1 MVLTVMSVPFDLSK
15 SVTGEVEYVLIGA
28 GLPRT
33 GTTSTFTALELLLP
47 GRCHHM
53 ARAFSD
59 PADPQFWTR
68 AARGDLTDQ
77 DWREFIRSGQ
87 LSASVDYPMSLYWR
101 DLARLYPRAKVL
113 LTVRDPVRWYQ
124 SVQTTI
130 RQVIRIMQDSWLGL
144 PVRLLLSL
152 RRHSRMAASFTCF
165 APTYLGPAYPR
176 GMFGAVDCGQETAV
190 RFFKEWVEQV
200 KREVPAERLLV
211 FEVKDGWDPLCQF
224 LGVPVPE
231 TQFPNVNDTAEIQ
244 RSIRQV
250 KRFCWLCWGVGMA
263 GAAVTGYYFRDQL
276 DLSRI
281 QELLSK
287 N

>member
-1 MVLTVMSVPFDLSK
+1 MAAQPQQYDMNKTVSE
-15 SVTGEVEYVLIGA
+15 EVEYILIGA

-33 GTTSTFTALELLLP
+33 GTFSTFTALEQVLP

-53 ARAFSD
+53 ARAMSSSSESE
-59 PADPQFWTR
+59 FWTR
-68 AARGDLTDQ
+68 ASRGDLTDQ
-77 DWREFIRSGQ
+77 DWRDFIRSGK
-87 LSASVDYPMSLYWR
+87 LCASVDYPMSLYWR
-101 DLARLYPRAKVL
+101 DLARLYPKAKVL
-113 LTVRDPVRWYQ
+113 LTVRDPVRWYL
-124 SVQTTI
+124 SVKNSI
-130 RQVIRIMQDSWLGL
+130 REFIRFVEETW
-144 PVRLLLSL
+144 
-152 RRHSRMAASFTCF
+152 MAAPFRLISSLTGHNRTAAIFASFG
-165 APTYLGPAYPR
+165 PTYLGPRYPR
-176 GMFGAVDCGQETAV
+176 GMFGAVDSGQETAV
-190 RFFKEWVEQV
+190 RFFTEWVEQV

-250 KRFCWLCWGVGMA
+250 KRFCWMCWGVGIA

-281 QELLSK
+281 QDLLSK